1 MADYLGQAKGAMEKA
16 LASFHADLARVRTG
30 RASVAILDAVR
41 VDYYGQMVPL
51 NQVATLGVPEP
62 RLITVSPW
70 EPKIIP
76 DIERAIE
83 KANIGLS
90 AVNDGKLIRIPIP
103 PLTAERR
110 KEFVKMVKQ
119 HGEDTRVSIR
129 HARRETLDVVK
140 ETEKKGALT
149 EDDSKKISAQVQKI
163 HDEYIAKVDDA
174 VAKKEKEILE
184 G

>member
-1 MADYLGQAKGAMEKA
+1 MADYLGQAKGAMEKT
-16 LASFHADLARVRTG
+16 LASFHGDLARVRTG

-51 NQVATLGVPEP
+51 NQVATLGVPES

-70 EPKIIP
+70 EPKLIP

-119 HGEDTRVSIR
+119 HGEDARVSIR

-163 HDEYIAKVDDA
+163 HDEYISKVDDA
-174 VAKKEKEILE
+174 IAKKEKEILE